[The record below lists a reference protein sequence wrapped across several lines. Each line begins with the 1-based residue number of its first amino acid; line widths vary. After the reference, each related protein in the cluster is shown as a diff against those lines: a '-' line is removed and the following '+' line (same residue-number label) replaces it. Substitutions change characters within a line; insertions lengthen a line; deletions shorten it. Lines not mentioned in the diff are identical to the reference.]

1 MHRTRLAIVSVAAGA
16 AACLAVTYALR
27 EPPAAAPALV
37 PAAPEL
43 PQRAPVAAAP
53 AHPPQAPVHE
63 TDLLAAMARSSE
75 AHEEALRAAILR
87 IGEDDALPLR
97 SRLDRY
103 REAVAD
109 ARETA
114 PGAPL
119 LENPAMLAEVFLRME
134 GVQRELA
141 ALYPTARSGEL
152 AHIRRELGF
161 DEDSIARMEATDE
174 RREARWQN
182 GRAYME
188 ERARLSASFAGD
200 PLEAELH
207 ALRGEYFG
215 QEAPTIEKEERD
227 GFFRFERPR
236 IYGRN

>member
-1 MHRTRLAIVSVAAGA
+1 MHRTRLAIVAVAAGA
-16 AACLAVTYALR
+16 AACLAVAHALR
-27 EPPAAAPALV
+27 EPPGSAPAVVAVAPELAQSPPIAAAPA
-37 PAAPEL
+37 
-43 PQRAPVAAAP
+43 R
-53 AHPPQAPVHE
+53 PPQAPAHE
-63 TDLLAAMARSSE
+63 TDLLAAMARSAE
-75 AHEEALRAAILR
+75 ANEEALRAAILR

-103 REAVAD
+103 REAVTA

-114 PGAPL
+114 PNAPL

-141 ALYPTARSGEL
+141 ALSPTARSGEL
-152 AHIRRELGF
+152 AHVRRELGF
-161 DEDSIARMEATDE
+161 DEESIARTEAIDD

-182 GRAYME
+182 GRAYMQ

-200 PLEAELH
+200 PLQAELH
-207 ALRGEYFG
+207 ALRDEYFG
-215 QEAPTIEKEERD
+215 QEAPTIEAEERD

>member
-1 MHRTRLAIVSVAAGA
+1 MRRTRLAIVAVAAGA
-16 AACLAVTYALR
+16 AACLSVTYALR
-27 EPPAAAPALV
+27 EPPGTAAAPAS
-37 PAAPEL
+37 AAPEL
-43 PQRAPVAAAP
+43 PQSPPVAAAP
-53 AHPPQAPVHE
+53 ERPPRAPVRE
-63 TDLLAAMARSSE
+63 TDLLAAMARSAE
-75 AHEEALRAAILR
+75 EHEEALRAAIVR
-87 IGEDDALPLR
+87 IGEDDALPIR

-103 REAVAD
+103 REAVTA

-114 PGAPL
+114 PEAPL

-141 ALYPTARSGEL
+141 ALGPTARSGEL

-161 DEDSIARMEATDE
+161 DEESIARMEATDE

-182 GRAYME
+182 GRAYMQ

-215 QEAPTIEKEERD
+215 QEAPTIEREERD